1 MVLMYDLF
9 ILSMR
14 YIRTNQSSFMTKE
27 LSIAI
32 MKKSN
37 LRKRLLKEKRE
48 AFTELKPRKVELR
61 KA

>member
-1 MVLMYDLF
+1 
-9 ILSMR
+9 
-14 YIRTNQSSFMTKE
+14 MTKE

-37 LRKRLLKEKRE
+37 LRNRLLKEKRE

>member
-1 MVLMYDLF
+1 
-9 ILSMR
+9 MR

-37 LRKRLLKEKRE
+37 LRNRLLKEKRE
-48 AFTELKPRKVELR
+48 AFTELKPGKVELR

>member
-14 YIRTNQSSFMTKE
+14 YIRKNQSSFMTKE

-37 LRKRLLKEKRE
+37 LRNRLLKEKSE
-48 AFTELKPRKVELR
+48 AFTELKPRK
-61 KA
+61 A